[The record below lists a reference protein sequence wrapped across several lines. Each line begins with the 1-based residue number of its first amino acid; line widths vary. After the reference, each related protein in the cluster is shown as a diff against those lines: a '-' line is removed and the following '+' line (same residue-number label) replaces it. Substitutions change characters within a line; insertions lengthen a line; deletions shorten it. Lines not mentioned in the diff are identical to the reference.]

1 MQTCQLMI
9 AVLEVRAVPI
19 WVTANQIMNAKATS
33 NVATTIV
40 LLIWD
45 TIQRQGVA
53 MITVL
58 SGWTLKMV
66 FYRHLGTQTIT
77 LRISDV
83 VH

>member
-1 MQTCQLMI
+1 MQICQLMI
-9 AVLEVRAVPI
+9 AVLKVHAVPI
-19 WVTANQIMNAKATS
+19 GVTANLTTNAKATS

-58 SGWTLKMV
+58 SGWTWKMV
-66 FYRHLGTQTIT
+66 FYRHLGTQTII
-77 LRISDV
+77 LRISDA